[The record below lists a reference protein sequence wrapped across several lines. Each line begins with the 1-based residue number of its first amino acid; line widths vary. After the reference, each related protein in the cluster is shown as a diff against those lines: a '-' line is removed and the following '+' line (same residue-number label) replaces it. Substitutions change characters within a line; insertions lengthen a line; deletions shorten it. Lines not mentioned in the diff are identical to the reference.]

1 MEVGCK
7 ENPLLYIFLEIRK
20 GKEFIIMKNLFIR
33 TPIMCLVFVLL
44 ASITTM
50 NLNPVNANAEGFK
63 IGIVDVSGVFD
74 KYNKRTD
81 LDQGLKDLEKEL
93 QDEINKKRKEMID
106 LNEETQL
113 LDLGS
118 ETRRNNED
126 MLERKNVE
134 LEGYAKFAQRQVIK
148 GYKTLVEQIYGE
160 IVKKVEEIG
169 ESEGYDLIIKKQ
181 APELNSGELSDLTVN
196 IGIRTV
202 LYHSKAV
209 DITAIV
215 TEHLN
220 SEYSKENEKK

>member
-1 MEVGCK
+1 
-7 ENPLLYIFLEIRK
+7 
-20 GKEFIIMKNLFIR
+20 MKNLFVR
-33 TPIMCLVFVLL
+33 TPIICLVFVLL

-50 NLNPVNANAEGFK
+50 NMNPVNANAEGFK
-63 IGIVDVSGVFD
+63 IGIVDISGVFD
-74 KYNKRTD
+74 KYDKRTD

-118 ETRRNNED
+118 ETRRKNED

-134 LEGYAKFAQRQVIK
+134 LEGYAKFAERQLLK
-148 GYKTLVEQIYGE
+148 RYKAFFEQIYGE
-160 IVKKVEEIG
+160 VVKKVEEIG
-169 ESEGYDLIIKKQ
+169 ESEGYDLIIKKEE
-181 APELNSGELSDLTVN
+181 PELDSGQIADLQFK

-209 DITAIV
+209 DITAVV

-220 SEYSKENEKK
+220 SEYSKEKEMK

>member
-1 MEVGCK
+1 
-7 ENPLLYIFLEIRK
+7 
-20 GKEFIIMKNLFIR
+20 MKNLFTR
-33 TPIMCLVFVLL
+33 TAVICLVFVLL

-50 NLNPVNANAEGFK
+50 NLNPVTANAEGFK
-63 IGIVDVSGVFD
+63 IGIVDLDVVFE
-74 KYNKRTD
+74 KYKKKED
-81 LDQGLKDLEKEL
+81 LAQDLQNREKEFK
-93 QDEINKKRKEMID
+93 DEINKKRKEMID
-106 LNEETQL
+106 LSEETQL

-118 ETRRNNED
+118 ETRRKNED
-126 MLERKNVE
+126 ILERKNVE

-220 SEYSKENEKK
+220 SEYSKEEEIK